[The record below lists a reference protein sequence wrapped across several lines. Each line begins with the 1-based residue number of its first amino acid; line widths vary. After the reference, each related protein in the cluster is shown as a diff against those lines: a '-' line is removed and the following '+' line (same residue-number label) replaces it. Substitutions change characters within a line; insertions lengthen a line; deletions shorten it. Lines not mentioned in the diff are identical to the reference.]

1 MADFKDV
8 ILRLQENK
16 NANTEAIENQTS
28 TLSDVFVSTSKTQN
42 RSFGQSLALQFKR
55 NNSEL
60 SALKSIFTDQVEFAE
75 EQADN
80 QQAMLDE
87 AKRNAAQV
95 GGEGAAA
102 ANAIEDAAEKSK
114 FADESKFFAN

>member
-8 ILRLQENK
+8 IIMLQENK

-75 EQADN
+75 EQPDN
-80 QQAMLDE
+80 QQAMADE
-87 AKRNAAQV
+87 MKRNAAQA

-102 ANAIEDAAEKSK
+102 ADAVTQAAEKSDK
-114 FADESKFFAN
+114 KTIK